1 MPAITSS
8 LQHCAR
14 DRGLEIRHSFCGEA
28 VGLLRYMQNAISVLS
43 PSPLYTYS
51 VVSVLIL
58 PVGKKSDGSLIFL
71 SLFGNDTTLL
81 SQKSEIARV
90 LSKVYIS
97 FNLYSQLIQGSQSR
111 LQVCGYFCNPL
122 RNKDIVGLCLF
133 PALLISSLH
142 IVNRS
147 L

>member
-1 MPAITSS
+1 MPAIFNTV
-8 LQHCAR
+8 LEIEA
-14 DRGLEIRHSFCGEA
+14 LEIRYSFCGEA

-90 LSKVYIS
+90 LSKIYIS
-97 FNLYSQLIQGSQSR
+97 FNLYSQIHRAARAGYRYAGTFVIHSGIRISLIFVSF
-111 LQVCGYFCNPL
+111 L
-122 RNKDIVGLCLF
+122 LF
-133 PALLISSLH
+133 LFLLFT
-142 IVNRS
+142 
-147 L
+147 